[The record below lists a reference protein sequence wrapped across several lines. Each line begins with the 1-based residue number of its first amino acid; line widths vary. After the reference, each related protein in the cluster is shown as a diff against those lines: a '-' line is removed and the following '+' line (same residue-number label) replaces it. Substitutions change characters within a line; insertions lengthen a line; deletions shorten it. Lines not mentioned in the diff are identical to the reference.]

1 MKLTKPALAIE
12 SFVVGVIR
20 RILGTGPGP
29 LSLGLGP
36 SRIKSCPVA
45 PRLLKGKAWE
55 QPLPP
60 APPPRPLL
68 TVRLDDLAR
77 DPTAIR
83 ALLWQA
89 VLHAGPFQL
98 AKTHR
103 TAWLLVTYDAAIL
116 TGGHGQYFS
125 DFGVGVAAETRRT
138 CRELR
143 LEAHRLILN
152 QAIERHL
159 GTPGETDCV
168 EIPARLAP
176 YERPDYSDLDA
187 AYLSARDRVH
197 EALAGYLASHQS
209 DFLLVLG

>member
-1 MKLTKPALAIE
+1 VNA
-12 SFVVGVIR
+12 
-20 RILGTGPGP
+20 
-29 LSLGLGP
+29 
-36 SRIKSCPVA
+36 
-45 PRLLKGKAWE
+45 
-55 QPLPP
+55 
-60 APPPRPLL
+60 LL

-98 AKTHR
+98 AKTQR
-103 TAWLLVTYDAAIL
+103 TVWLLVTYDAAIL

-125 DFGVGVAAETRRT
+125 DFGVGLAAETRRT

-143 LEAHRLILN
+143 LDAHRLILN

-159 GTPGETDCV
+159 GTPGETDFV

-176 YERPDYSDLDA
+176 YKRPDYSDLDA
-187 AYLSARDRVH
+187 AYLSARDRARWRCGW
-197 EALAGYLASHQS
+197 ERLIPGLSLEKARCNWAGLDS
-209 DFLLVLG
+209 GRP